1 MLRPR
6 LQHASM
12 TIPADSQNK
21 VRAFY
26 GGILGLTEKPTPQ
39 SLAHL
44 HLVWFAAGDGEMEL
58 HFLPDPHLQDSADP
72 RHICLEVDDL
82 EAYRRKLTEAGVRII
97 EAEPIPNRPRFF
109 CLDPFGNRLELTTIQ
124 GDYRSVS

>member
-1 MLRPR
+1 MMLRPR

-12 TIPADSQNK
+12 TVPDGTQDE

-44 HLVWFAAGDGEMEL
+44 HLVWFAAGNGEMEL
-58 HFLPDPHLQDSADP
+58 HFLPDPYIPDKADP
-72 RHICLEVDDL
+72 GHICLEVDDL

-109 CLDPFGNRLELTTIQ
+109 CHDPFGNRIELTTIL
-124 GDYRSVS
+124 GDYRQ

>member
-1 MLRPR
+1 MAEPR

-12 TIPADSQNK
+12 TIPAGAQDE

-44 HLVWFAAGDGEMEL
+44 NLVWFAAGEGEMEL
-58 HFLPDPHLQDSADP
+58 HFLPGPYIPDSANP
-72 RHICLEVDDL
+72 GHICLAVDDL
-82 EAYRRKLTEAGVRII
+82 EEYRRRLMEAGVKII

-109 CLDPFGNRLELTTIQ
+109 CHDPFGNRLELTTIQ
-124 GDYRSVS
+124 GDYRSAT